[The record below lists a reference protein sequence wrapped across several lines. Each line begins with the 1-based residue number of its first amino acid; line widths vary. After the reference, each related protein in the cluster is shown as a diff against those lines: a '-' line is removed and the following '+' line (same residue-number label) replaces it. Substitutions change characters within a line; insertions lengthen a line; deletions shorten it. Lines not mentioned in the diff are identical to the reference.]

1 MDASITESSLTSS
14 TTAGDQRERIN
25 RSPHQHIEAT
35 RNGRT
40 NSASGFSSSQ
50 SAQIEQSPR
59 YLTRADIERVLAGD
73 STQCI
78 RSREEPITELPA
90 NMTAMNERTAI
101 YCLRQI
107 DQITGT
113 ISKLQRPTRNRDIPE
128 WLEQLR
134 AAPWYAMPG
143 AIYPYRSTQYQ
154 SQQSEPFRSNR
165 NDPQGNTARGHRES
179 MGEIVQRM
187 LNEFLFHHE
196 QVTNNPPQRVSTES
210 SNTTLSS
217 TQEDRDDVQI
227 SNQNGYNIDED
238 YDNYHR
244 YR

>member
-1 MDASITESSLTSS
+1 
-14 TTAGDQRERIN
+14 
-25 RSPHQHIEAT
+25 
-35 RNGRT
+35 
-40 NSASGFSSSQ
+40 
-50 SAQIEQSPR
+50 
-59 YLTRADIERVLAGD
+59 
-73 STQCI
+73 
-78 RSREEPITELPA
+78 
-90 NMTAMNERTAI
+90 MTAMNERTAI

-113 ISKLQRPTRNRDIPE
+113 ISKLQRPIRNSDIPE

-165 NDPQGNTARGHRES
+165 NDPQGNIARGH

-187 LNEFLFHHE
+187 LNEFLFHRE
-196 QVTNNPPQRVSTES
+196 QVTNNPPQRVSTGS
-210 SNTTLSS
+210 SNTTLST
-217 TQEDRDDVQI
+217 TQEDEDDVQRI
-227 SNQNGYNIDED
+227 GNQNEYNIDEV

-244 YR
+244 HR